1 METKEKQHFIV
12 VLSDADSNINE
23 SMLDR
28 LHGIGKVYP
37 IMDNVYLLSCES
49 NPLDISKIRNDVAG
63 EEHGHCIVFRF
74 DNKIAFAW
82 SLKVENSDMLSK
94 VAKEVHHEG

>member
-1 METKEKQHFIV
+1 MEIKEKQHFIV
-12 VLSDADSNINE
+12 VLDDADNAINE

-28 LHGIGKVYP
+28 LQGIGSVNP
-37 IMDNVYLLSCES
+37 IMDHVYLLSCET

-63 EEHGHCIVFRF
+63 EERGHCIIFRF

-82 SLKVENSDMLSK
+82 SLKVENSDMLNK